1 MTTRWPVTSCRPT
14 DAGRNA
20 AGVLLHAGA
29 TRSLFGL
36 RRSLYDRGHRGAA
49 LWGPPG
55 KPRLS
60 GIRGL
65 LALVPLAP
73 RVAGPTLP
81 RALRLLGRLDA
92 LHPTEAHWYLSTIG
106 TDPDQQGRG
115 VGSALMAPGLERCDA
130 EGVRAYLESSK
141 EANLPFYRRFGFE
154 VTSEIVTEG
163 GPTIWQMWREP
174 QPPD

>member
-1 MTTRWPVTSCRPT
+1 M
-14 DAGRNA
+14 
-20 AGVLLHAGA
+20 
-29 TRSLFGL
+29 
-36 RRSLYDRGHRGAA
+36 
-49 LWGPPG
+49 
-55 KPRLS
+55 
-60 GIRGL
+60 
-65 LALVPLAP
+65 
-73 RVAGPTLP
+73 AGPTLP